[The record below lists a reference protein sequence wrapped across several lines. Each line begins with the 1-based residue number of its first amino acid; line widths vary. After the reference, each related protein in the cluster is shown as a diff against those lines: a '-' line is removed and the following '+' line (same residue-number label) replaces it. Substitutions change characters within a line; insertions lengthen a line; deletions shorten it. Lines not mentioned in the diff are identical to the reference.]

1 MSTTFSLPARKVG
14 PLGSITIRIGIALA
28 CVVITTVLVYLE
40 RDGYHDSNGTPI
52 SWLDALYYAT
62 LSLSTRG
69 YGDIVPVTEQARL
82 ANVLIITPLR
92 FLFLIVLVGTTI
104 EVLTQRSRD
113 EFRAKRWRQ
122 RVQGHTV
129 VIGYGVK
136 GRGAVAALLD
146 QGVEPHEIVVVSHDE
161 ASVRGANEVGCLGVT
176 GDATREEVL
185 RQAMV
190 QAASHVIV
198 ATDRDD
204 TAVLVVLTVRRLAPS
219 ASIVA
224 SARET
229 QNIAVLK
236 QSGADVVIP
245 TAESAGR
252 MLALSLTSPI
262 AGSLVEDL
270 LESQHGLEIVE
281 RDVHASEVGTA
292 PESLGRNHHIVLAV
306 VRGGT
311 KHRFD
316 EGIVTTLEDGD
327 RLVVIRPAGRE

>member
-1 MSTTFSLPARKVG
+1 VSSTFSLPARKVG
-14 PLGSITIRIGIALA
+14 PIGSISIRVGIALA
-28 CVVITTVLVYLE
+28 CVVITTVLVYVE
-40 RDGYHDSNGTPI
+40 RDGYRDSNGTPI
-52 SWLDALYYAT
+52 SWIDALYYAT
-62 LSLSTRG
+62 VTLSTTG
-69 YGDIVPVTEQARL
+69 YGDIVPATEQARL

-146 QGVEPHEIVVVSHDE
+146 QGVEPHEIVVVADDQPSI
-161 ASVRGANEVGCLGVT
+161 RGANDLGCIGVT

-185 RQAMV
+185 REAMV

-204 TAVLVVLTVRRLAPS
+204 TAVLVVLTARRLAPT

-252 MLALSLTSPI
+252 LLALSLTSPV

-270 LESQHGLEIVE
+270 LESQHGLQIIE
-281 RDVHASEVGTA
+281 RDVRPTEVGA
-292 PESLGRNHHIVLAV
+292 SPESLGRDHHLVLAV
-306 VRGGT
+306 VRDGET
-311 KHRFD
+311 HRFD
-316 EGIVTTLEDGD
+316 EGIVTTLKDGD
-327 RLVVIRPAGRE
+327 RLVVIRPAAGQ

>member
-1 MSTTFSLPARKVG
+1 MSSTFSLPARKVG
-14 PLGSITIRIGIALA
+14 PLGSISIRIGIALA
-28 CVVITTVLVYLE
+28 CVVVTTVLVYVE

-52 SWLDALYYAT
+52 SWVDALYYAT
-62 LSLSTRG
+62 VTLSTTG
-69 YGDIVPVTEQARL
+69 YGDIVPATEQARL

-146 QGVEPHEIVVVSHDE
+146 QGVEPHEIVIVAADSS
-161 ASVRGANEVGCLGVT
+161 SVRPANDVGCIAVT

-185 RQAMV
+185 REAMV
-190 QAASHVIV
+190 QTASNVIV

-204 TAVLVVLTVRRLAPS
+204 TSVLVVLTVRRLAPT

-229 QNIAVLK
+229 QNITVLK

-252 MLALSLTSPI
+252 MLALSLTSPV
-262 AGSLVEDL
+262 AGSLIEDL
-270 LESQHGLEIVE
+270 LESQHGLQIIE
-281 RDVHASEVGTA
+281 RDVHESEVGA
-292 PESLGRNHHIVLAV
+292 SPESLGRSHDIVLAV
-306 VRGGT
+306 VRDGT
-311 KHRFD
+311 THRFD
-316 EGIVTTLEDGD
+316 EGIVTTLEGGD
-327 RLVVIRPAGRE
+327 RLVVIRPAGRS

>member
-62 LSLSTRG
+62 VTLSTTG
-69 YGDIVPVTEQARL
+69 YGDIVPATEQARL

-146 QGVEPHEIVVVSHDE
+146 QGGVAHQIVVVSHDE

-190 QAASHVIV
+190 QVASHVIV

-204 TAVLVVLTVRRLAPS
+204 TAVLVVLTVRRLAPA

-311 KHRFD
+311 THRFD

-327 RLVVIRPAGRE
+327 RLVVIRPAGSE

>member
-1 MSTTFSLPARKVG
+1 VSSSFSLPARKVG
-14 PLGSITIRIGIALA
+14 PLGSISIRIGIAVA
-28 CVVITTVLVYLE
+28 CVVITTVLVYVE

-52 SWLDALYYAT
+52 SWVDALYYAT
-62 LSLSTRG
+62 VTLSTTG
-69 YGDIVPVTEQARL
+69 YGDIVPATEQARL

-146 QGVEPHEIVVVSHDE
+146 QGVEPHEIVVVANDQP
-161 ASVRGANEVGCLGVT
+161 SVRTANDLGCIGVT
-176 GDATREEVL
+176 GDASREEVL
-185 RQAMV
+185 REAMV
-190 QAASHVIV
+190 QTASHLIV

-204 TAVLVVLTVRRLAPS
+204 TSVLVVLTARRLAPS
-219 ASIVA
+219 ATIVA

-252 MLALSLTSPI
+252 MLALSLTSPV

-281 RDVHASEVGTA
+281 RDVDASEIGVP
-292 PESLGRNHHIVLAV
+292 PESLGRSHHIVLAV
-306 VRGGT
+306 MRAGQT
-311 KHRFD
+311 HRFD
-316 EGIVTTLEDGD
+316 EGIVTTLQDGD
-327 RLVVIRPAGRE
+327 RLVVIRPAGRA

>member
-1 MSTTFSLPARKVG
+1 VSTTFSLPARKVG
-14 PLGSITIRIGIALA
+14 PLGSISIRVGTALA
-28 CVVITTVLVYLE
+28 CVVITTVLVYVE
-40 RDGYHDSNGTPI
+40 RDGYRDSNGTPI

-62 LSLSTRG
+62 VTLSTTG
-69 YGDIVPVTEQARL
+69 YGDIVPATEQARL

-146 QGVEPHEIVVVSHDE
+146 QGVGAHEIVVVSHDE
-161 ASVRGANEVGCLGVT
+161 ASVRGANEVGCMGVT

-190 QAASHVIV
+190 QAASNVIV

-204 TAVLVVLTVRRLAPS
+204 TAVLVVLTVRRLAPA

-281 RDVHASEVGTA
+281 RDVESSEVGAA
-292 PESLGRNHHIVLAV
+292 PESLGRRHHIVLAV

-311 KHRFD
+311 THRFD
-316 EGIVTTLEDGD
+316 EEIVTTLEDGD
-327 RLVVIRPAGRE
+327 RLVVIRPAGKE